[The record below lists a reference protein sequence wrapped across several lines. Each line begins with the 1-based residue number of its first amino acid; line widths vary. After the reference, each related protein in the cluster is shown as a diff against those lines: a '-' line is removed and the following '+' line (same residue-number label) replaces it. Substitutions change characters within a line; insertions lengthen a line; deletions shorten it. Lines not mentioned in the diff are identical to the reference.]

1 MQCSGLQL
9 IQTLVIKWQFLALRL
24 GSVPPKQPMRIPLS
38 EYDFASLD
46 INAALVDN
54 LASLGYKEMTPVQAQ
69 ALPPIL
75 ANKDVIAKAKTGS
88 GKTATF
94 ALGLLNKLDVKRFRV
109 QTLVLCPTRELA
121 DQVAIEIRKLA
132 RGIHNIKVLTLCG
145 GMAFGPQVGSLEH
158 GAHII
163 VGTPGR
169 VEEHLRKAKL
179 NLDNLT
185 TLVLDEA
192 DRMLDMGFQQA
203 LDDIVGYMPKQ
214 RQTLLFSATYPE
226 KIEKIAQRIMLSP
239 VTVEVQD
246 GHSSQSIFQ
255 TFYQVESNESR
266 IEAVRLL
273 LQAHEPET
281 TLIFCNTKVETD
293 QVANQLRAAG
303 YEALALHGD
312 LEQKQRDQTLVCFA
326 NRSVSIL
333 VATDVAARGLDI
345 ESLDLVINYQISREL
360 EVHTHR
366 IGRTGRAGAQGI
378 ACSLYTSRE
387 NHKIGL
393 LEEYLQQKFERSPLP
408 DMRLLHQPVFYP
420 PMVTIH
426 IGGGKKQKLRAGD
439 IVGALTGADGIPGT
453 EIGKI
458 QVGDQWSYVAVAQQ
472 HGKTAFNKLNE
483 GKLKG
488 RSFKVR
494 RLRVTNG

>member
-1 MQCSGLQL
+1 MSQFDFSSLGLN
-9 IQTLVIKWQFLALRL
+9 
-24 GSVPPKQPMRIPLS
+24 S
-38 EYDFASLD
+38 
-46 INAALVDN
+46 ALVDN
-54 LASLGYKEMTPVQAQ
+54 LTTLGYTEMTPIQAQ
-69 ALPPIL
+69 ALPHIL

-121 DQVAIEIRKLA
+121 DQVANEVRKLA

-145 GMAFGPQVGSLEH
+145 GVAFGPQVGSLEH

-169 VEEHLRKAKL
+169 VEEHLRKANL

-203 LDDIVGYMPKQ
+203 LDDIVSYMPKQ
-214 RQTLLFSATYPE
+214 RQTLLFSATYPP
-226 KIEKIAQRIMLSP
+226 KIEKTAQRIMLSP

-246 GHSSQSIFQ
+246 IHSKQ
-255 TFYQVESNESR
+255 TIVQTLYQVASNDAR
-266 IEAVRLL
+266 FDAVRLL
-273 LQAHEPET
+273 LQAHQPES
-281 TLIFCNTKVETD
+281 TLIFCNTKHETQ
-293 QVANQLRAAG
+293 QVADALRAVG

-312 LEQKQRDQTLVCFA
+312 LEQKQRDQTLVRFS
-326 NRSVSIL
+326 NRSASIL

-345 ESLDLVINYQISREL
+345 EALDLVINYQIAREL

-378 ACSLYTSRE
+378 ACTLHTEKE
-387 NHKIGL
+387 NHKVGL
-393 LEEYLQQKFERSPLP
+393 LEAYLQQTLERDDLP
-408 DMRLLHQPVFYP
+408 PESLLRQPAFYP
-420 PMVTIH
+420 PMATIQ
-426 IGGGKKQKLRAGD
+426 IGGGKKQKVRAGD
-439 IVGALTGADGIPGT
+439 IVGALTGAGGIPGS

-458 QVGDQWSYVAVAQQ
+458 QVGDQWAYVAVAQAYA
-472 HGKTAFNKLNE
+472 KAAFQSLSE
-483 GKLKG
+483 GKIKG

-494 RLRVTNG
+494 RLRG

>member
-1 MQCSGLQL
+1 M
-9 IQTLVIKWQFLALRL
+9 
-24 GSVPPKQPMRIPLS
+24 PLS
-38 EYDFASLD
+38 QYDFASLGL
-46 INAALVDN
+46 NAALVDN
-54 LASLGYKEMTPVQAQ
+54 LSSLGYTEMTPIQAQ

-75 ANKDVIAKAKTGS
+75 ANKDVIAQAKTGS

-109 QTLVLCPTRELA
+109 QTVVLCPTRELA
-121 DQVAIEIRKLA
+121 DQVAVEIRKLA

-169 VEEHLRKAKL
+169 VEEHLRKANL

-203 LDDIVGYMPKQ
+203 LDDIISYMPKQ
-214 RQTLLFSATYPE
+214 RQTLLFSATYPA
-226 KIEKIAQRIMLSP
+226 KIEKTAQRIMQSP
-239 VTVEVQD
+239 VMVEVQD
-246 GHSSQSIFQ
+246 SHSKQSIVQ
-255 TFYQVESNESR
+255 SLYEVENDDAR
-266 IEAVRLL
+266 VDAVRLL
-273 LQAHEPET
+273 LQAHQPET
-281 TLIFCNTKVETD
+281 TLIFCNTKIETD
-293 QVANQLRAAG
+293 QLANALRAVG

-312 LEQKQRDQTLVCFA
+312 LEQKQRDQTLVRFA
-326 NRSVSIL
+326 NRSASVL

-345 ESLDLVINYQISREL
+345 EALDLVINYQIAREL

-378 ACSLYTSRE
+378 ACTLHTQKE

-393 LEEYLQQKFERSPLP
+393 LEDYLKQKLERDDLP
-408 DMRLLHQPVFYP
+408 PKALLRQAAFSP
-420 PMVTIH
+420 PMVTIQ
-426 IGGGKKQKLRAGD
+426 IGGGKKQKVRAGD
-439 IVGALTGADGIPGT
+439 IVGALTGAEGIPGS
-453 EIGKI
+453 EIGRI
-458 QVGDQWSYVAVAQQ
+458 QVGDQWAYVAVTQE
-472 HGKTAFNKLNE
+472 HVNTAFNRLSE
-483 GKLKG
+483 GKIKG
-488 RSFKVR
+488 RNFKVR
-494 RLRVTNG
+494 RLRG

>member
-1 MQCSGLQL
+1 
-9 IQTLVIKWQFLALRL
+9 
-24 GSVPPKQPMRIPLS
+24 LS
-38 EYDFASLD
+38 QSDFASLD
-46 INAALVDN
+46 LNPALVDN
-54 LASLGYKEMTPVQAQ
+54 LASLGYTEMTPIQAQ

-121 DQVAIEIRKLA
+121 DQVAVEIRKLA
-132 RGIHNIKVLTLCG
+132 RGIHNIKVLTLSG

-169 VEEHLRKAKL
+169 VEEHLRKANL
-179 NLDNLT
+179 NLDDLT

-203 LDDIVGYMPKQ
+203 LDDIVSYMPKQ
-214 RQTLLFSATYPE
+214 RQTLLFSATYPA
-226 KIEKIAQRIMLSP
+226 KIEKTAQRIMQSP

-246 GHSSQSIFQ
+246 SHSKQSIVQ
-255 TFYQVESNESR
+255 TLYQVENNEAR
-266 IEAVRLL
+266 VEAIRLL
-273 LQAHEPET
+273 LQAHQPET
-281 TLIFCNTKVETD
+281 TLIFCNTKIDTD
-293 QVANQLRAAG
+293 QVANELRAVG

-312 LEQKQRDQTLVCFA
+312 LEQKQRDQTLVRFA
-326 NRSVSIL
+326 NRSVSVL

-345 ESLDLVINYQISREL
+345 EALDLVINYQIAREL

-378 ACSLYTSRE
+378 ACSLYTQRD
-387 NHKIGL
+387 NHRIGL
-393 LEEYLQQKFERSPLP
+393 LEDYLKQKFERGDLPPISLLRQPPFSPS
-408 DMRLLHQPVFYP
+408 
-420 PMVTIH
+420 MVTLQID
-426 IGGGKKQKLRAGD
+426 GGKKQKLRAGD
-439 IVGALTGADGIPGT
+439 IVGALTGVDGIPGT
-453 EIGKI
+453 EIGRI
-458 QVGDQWSYVAVAQQ
+458 QVSDQWAYVAVARE
-472 HGKTAFNKLNE
+472 HSKTAFNKLSE

-494 RLRVTNG
+494 RLRG

>member
-1 MQCSGLQL
+1 
-9 IQTLVIKWQFLALRL
+9 
-24 GSVPPKQPMRIPLS
+24 MRMPLS
-38 EYDFASLD
+38 QNDFASLD
-46 INAALVDN
+46 LNPALVDN
-54 LASLGYKEMTPVQAQ
+54 LATLGYTEMTPIQAQ
-69 ALPPIL
+69 ALPSIL
-75 ANKDVIAKAKTGS
+75 ANKDVIARAKTGS

-121 DQVAIEIRKLA
+121 DQVATEIRKLA
-132 RGIHNIKVLTLCG
+132 RGIHNITVLTLCG
-145 GMAFGPQVGSLEH
+145 GVAFGPQVGSLEH

-169 VEEHLRKAKL
+169 VEEHLRKVNL

-203 LDDIVGYMPKQ
+203 LDDIVSYMPKQ
-214 RQTLLFSATYPE
+214 RQTMLFSATYPE
-226 KIEKIAQRIMLSP
+226 KIEKIAERIMQSP

-246 GHSSQSIFQ
+246 SHSSQSIVE
-255 TFYQVESNESR
+255 TLYQVENDQSR
-266 IEAVRLL
+266 VEAVRLL
-273 LQAHEPET
+273 LQQHQPET

-293 QVANQLRAAG
+293 RVANELRAVG
-303 YEALALHGD
+303 YEASALHGD
-312 LEQKQRDQTLVCFA
+312 LEQKDRDQTLACFA
-326 NRSVSIL
+326 NRSISVL

-345 ESLDLVINYQISREL
+345 DALDMVINYQVAQEL

-366 IGRTGRAGAQGI
+366 IGRTGRAGAQGM
-378 ACSLYTSRE
+378 ACSLYTQRDKHRISQ
-387 NHKIGL
+387 
-393 LEEYLQQKFERSPLP
+393 LEDYLKQKFERSDLP
-408 DMRLLHQPVFYP
+408 HIRLLREPVFSP

-426 IGGGKKQKLRAGD
+426 IGGGKKQKLRPGD
-439 IVGALTGADGIPGT
+439 IVGALTGADGIPGS

-458 QVGDQWSYVAVAQQ
+458 QVGDHWAYVAVAHQ
-472 HGKTAFNKLNE
+472 HGKMAFNKLSE

-488 RSFKVR
+488 RSFRVK
-494 RLRVTNG
+494 RLRG

>member
-1 MQCSGLQL
+1 
-9 IQTLVIKWQFLALRL
+9 
-24 GSVPPKQPMRIPLS
+24 MRMPLS
-38 EYDFASLD
+38 QYDFASLD
-46 INAALVDN
+46 LNPALVDN
-54 LASLGYKEMTPVQAQ
+54 LATLGYTEMTPIQAQ
-69 ALPPIL
+69 ALPSIL
-75 ANKDVIAKAKTGS
+75 ANKDVIARAKTGS

-121 DQVAIEIRKLA
+121 DQVATEIRKLA

-145 GMAFGPQVGSLEH
+145 GVAFGPQVGSLEH

-169 VEEHLRKAKL
+169 VEEHLRKVNL

-203 LDDIVGYMPKQ
+203 LDDIVSYMPKQ
-214 RQTLLFSATYPE
+214 RQTMLFSATYPE
-226 KIEKIAQRIMLSP
+226 KIEKIAERIMQSP

-246 GHSSQSIFQ
+246 SHSSQSIVE
-255 TFYQVESNESR
+255 TLYQVENDQSR
-266 IEAVRLL
+266 VEAVRLL
-273 LQAHEPET
+273 LQQHQPET

-293 QVANQLRAAG
+293 RVANELRAVG
-303 YEALALHGD
+303 YEASALHGD
-312 LEQKQRDQTLVCFA
+312 LEQKDRDQTLACFA
-326 NRSVSIL
+326 NRSISVL

-345 ESLDLVINYQISREL
+345 DALDMVINYQVAQEL

-366 IGRTGRAGAQGI
+366 IGRTGRAGAQGM
-378 ACSLYTSRE
+378 ACSLYTQRDKHRISQ
-387 NHKIGL
+387 
-393 LEEYLQQKFERSPLP
+393 LEDYLKQKFERSDLP
-408 DMRLLHQPVFYP
+408 HIRLLREPVFSP

-426 IGGGKKQKLRAGD
+426 IGGGKKQKLRPGD
-439 IVGALTGADGIPGT
+439 IVGALTGADGIPGS

-458 QVGDQWSYVAVAQQ
+458 QVGDHWAYVAVAHQ
-472 HGKTAFNKLNE
+472 HGKMAFNKLSE

-488 RSFKVR
+488 RSFRVK
-494 RLRVTNG
+494 RLRG

>member
-1 MQCSGLQL
+1 
-9 IQTLVIKWQFLALRL
+9 
-24 GSVPPKQPMRIPLS
+24 
-38 EYDFASLD
+38 
-46 INAALVDN
+46 
-54 LASLGYKEMTPVQAQ
+54 MTPIQAQ

-75 ANKDVIAKAKTGS
+75 ANKDVIAQAKTGS

-109 QTLVLCPTRELA
+109 QTVVLCPTRELA
-121 DQVAIEIRKLA
+121 DQVAVEIRKLA

-169 VEEHLRKAKL
+169 VEEHLRKANL

-203 LDDIVGYMPKQ
+203 LDDIISYMPKQ
-214 RQTLLFSATYPE
+214 RQTLLFSATYPA
-226 KIEKIAQRIMLSP
+226 KIEKTAQRIMQSP
-239 VTVEVQD
+239 VMVEVQD
-246 GHSSQSIFQ
+246 SHSKQSIVQ
-255 TFYQVESNESR
+255 SLYEVENDDAR
-266 IEAVRLL
+266 VDAVRLL
-273 LQAHEPET
+273 LQAHQPET
-281 TLIFCNTKVETD
+281 TLIFCNTKIETD
-293 QVANQLRAAG
+293 QLANALRAVG

-312 LEQKQRDQTLVCFA
+312 LEQKQRDQTLVRFA
-326 NRSVSIL
+326 NRSASVL

-345 ESLDLVINYQISREL
+345 EALDLVINYQIAREL

-378 ACSLYTSRE
+378 ACTLHTQKE

-393 LEEYLQQKFERSPLP
+393 LEDYLKQKLERDDLP
-408 DMRLLHQPVFYP
+408 PKALLRQAAFSP
-420 PMVTIH
+420 PMVTIQ
-426 IGGGKKQKLRAGD
+426 IGGGKKQKVRAGD
-439 IVGALTGADGIPGT
+439 IVGALTGAEGIPGS
-453 EIGKI
+453 EIGRI
-458 QVGDQWSYVAVAQQ
+458 QVGDQWAYVAVTQE
-472 HGKTAFNKLNE
+472 HGNTAFNRLSE
-483 GKLKG
+483 GKIKG
-488 RSFKVR
+488 RNFKVR
-494 RLRVTNG
+494 RLRG

>member
-1 MQCSGLQL
+1 
-9 IQTLVIKWQFLALRL
+9 
-24 GSVPPKQPMRIPLS
+24 MRIPLS
-38 EYDFASLD
+38 QYNFSSLD
-46 INAALVDN
+46 LNAALVDN
-54 LASLGYKEMTPVQAQ
+54 LASLGYREMTPIQAQ

-75 ANKDVIAKAKTGS
+75 ANKDVIARAKTGS

-121 DQVAIEIRKLA
+121 DQVAVEIRKLA

-169 VEEHLRKAKL
+169 IEEHLRKANL

-203 LDDIVGYMPKQ
+203 LDDIVSYMPEQ
-214 RQTLLFSATYPE
+214 RQTMLFSATYPA
-226 KIEKIAQRIMLSP
+226 KIEKTAQRIMQSP
-239 VTVEVQD
+239 VTIEVQD
-246 GHSSQSIFQ
+246 SHNKESILQ
-255 TFYQVESNESR
+255 TLYQVENNQSR
-266 IEAVRLL
+266 VEAIRLL
-273 LQAHEPET
+273 LQAHQPET
-281 TLIFCNTKVETD
+281 TLIFCNTKIDTD
-293 QVANQLRAAG
+293 RVANELRAVG
-303 YEALALHGD
+303 YAALALHGD

-326 NRSVSIL
+326 NRSASVL

-345 ESLDLVINYQISREL
+345 ESLDLVINYQIASEL

-378 ACSLYTSRE
+378 ACSLYTHRE

-393 LEEYLQQKFERSPLP
+393 LEDYLDEKFERNNLP
-408 DMRLLHQPVFYP
+408 DTTLLDQPVFYP
-420 PMVTIH
+420 PMVTLH

-439 IVGALTGADGIPGT
+439 IVGALTGVDGIPGAA
-453 EIGKI
+453 IGRI
-458 QVGDQWSYVAVAQQ
+458 QVGDNWSYVAVANE

-494 RLRVTNG
+494 RLRG

>member
-1 MQCSGLQL
+1 
-9 IQTLVIKWQFLALRL
+9 
-24 GSVPPKQPMRIPLS
+24 MRMPLS
-38 EYDFASLD
+38 QYDFASLD
-46 INAALVDN
+46 LNPALVDN
-54 LASLGYKEMTPVQAQ
+54 LATLGYTEMTPIQAQ
-69 ALPPIL
+69 ALPSIL
-75 ANKDVIAKAKTGS
+75 ANKDVIARAKTGS

-121 DQVAIEIRKLA
+121 DQVATEIRKLA

-145 GMAFGPQVGSLEH
+145 GVAFGPQVGSLEH

-169 VEEHLRKAKL
+169 VEEHLRKVNL

-203 LDDIVGYMPKQ
+203 LDDIVSYMPKQ
-214 RQTLLFSATYPE
+214 RQTMLFSATYPE
-226 KIEKIAQRIMLSP
+226 KIEKIAERIMQSP

-246 GHSSQSIFQ
+246 SHSSQSIVE
-255 TFYQVESNESR
+255 TLYQVENDQSR
-266 IEAVRLL
+266 VEAVRLL
-273 LQAHEPET
+273 LQQHQPET

-293 QVANQLRAAG
+293 RVANELRAVG
-303 YEALALHGD
+303 YEASALHGD
-312 LEQKQRDQTLVCFA
+312 LEQKDRDQTLACFA
-326 NRSVSIL
+326 NRSISVL

-345 ESLDLVINYQISREL
+345 DALDMVINYQVAQEL

-378 ACSLYTSRE
+378 ACSLYTHRE

-393 LEEYLQQKFERSPLP
+393 LEDYLDEKFERNNLP
-408 DMRLLHQPVFYP
+408 DTALLDQPVFYP
-420 PMVTIH
+420 PMVTLH

-439 IVGALTGADGIPGT
+439 IVGALTGVDGIPGAA
-453 EIGKI
+453 IGRI
-458 QVGDQWSYVAVAQQ
+458 QVGDNWSYVAVANE

-494 RLRVTNG
+494 RLRG

>member
-1 MQCSGLQL
+1 
-9 IQTLVIKWQFLALRL
+9 
-24 GSVPPKQPMRIPLS
+24 MRIPLS

-46 INAALVDN
+46 LNAALVDN
-54 LASLGYKEMTPVQAQ
+54 LASLGYTEMTPIQAQ

-75 ANKDVIAKAKTGS
+75 ANKDVIARAKTGS
-88 GKTATF
+88 GKTAAF

-109 QTLVLCPTRELA
+109 QTVVLCPTRELA
-121 DQVAIEIRKLA
+121 DQVATEIRKLA

-145 GMAFGPQVGSLEH
+145 GVAFGPQVGSLEH

-169 VEEHLRKAKL
+169 VEEHLRKANL

-203 LDDIVGYMPKQ
+203 LDDIVGYMPEQ
-214 RQTLLFSATYPE
+214 RQTMLFSATYPE
-226 KIEKIAQRIMLSP
+226 KIEKTAERIMQSP

-246 GHSSQSIFQ
+246 THSNQSIIE
-255 TFYQVESNESR
+255 TLYQVENDQSR
-266 IEAVRLL
+266 VEAVRLL
-273 LQAHEPET
+273 LQEHRPET

-293 QVANQLRAAG
+293 RVANELRAAG
-303 YEALALHGD
+303 YEASALHGD
-312 LEQKQRDQTLVCFA
+312 LEQKDRDQTLACFA
-326 NRSVSIL
+326 NRSISVL

-345 ESLDLVINYQISREL
+345 DSLDMVINYQVAQEL

-366 IGRTGRAGAQGI
+366 IGRTGRAGAQGM
-378 ACSLYTSRE
+378 ACSLYTQRDKHRISQ
-387 NHKIGL
+387 
-393 LEEYLQQKFERSPLP
+393 LEDYLKQKFQRGELP
-408 DMRLLHQPVFYP
+408 HIRLLREPVFSP

-458 QVGDQWSYVAVAQQ
+458 QVGDHWAYVGVAHK
-472 HGKTAFNKLNE
+472 HGKTAFNKLSQ

-488 RSFKVR
+488 RSFRVK
-494 RLRVTNG
+494 RLRG

>member
-1 MQCSGLQL
+1 MSQ
-9 IQTLVIKWQFLALRL
+9 
-24 GSVPPKQPMRIPLS
+24 
-38 EYDFASLD
+38 YDFASLD
-46 INAALVDN
+46 LNPALVDN
-54 LASLGYKEMTPVQAQ
+54 LATLGYTEMTPIQAQ
-69 ALPPIL
+69 ALPSIL
-75 ANKDVIAKAKTGS
+75 ANKDVIARAKTGS

-121 DQVAIEIRKLA
+121 DQVATEIRKLA

-145 GMAFGPQVGSLEH
+145 GVAFGPQVGSLEH

-169 VEEHLRKAKL
+169 VEEHLRKINL

-203 LDDIVGYMPKQ
+203 LDDIVSYMPKQ
-214 RQTLLFSATYPE
+214 RQTMLFSATYPE
-226 KIEKIAQRIMLSP
+226 KIEKIAERIMQSP

-246 GHSSQSIFQ
+246 SHSSQSIVE
-255 TFYQVESNESR
+255 TLYQVENDQSR
-266 IEAVRLL
+266 VEAVRLL
-273 LQAHEPET
+273 LQQHQPET

-293 QVANQLRAAG
+293 RVANELRAVG
-303 YEALALHGD
+303 YEASALHGD
-312 LEQKQRDQTLVCFA
+312 LEQKDRDQTLACFA
-326 NRSVSIL
+326 NRSISVL

-345 ESLDLVINYQISREL
+345 DALDMVINYQVAQEL

-366 IGRTGRAGAQGI
+366 IGRTGRAGAQGM
-378 ACSLYTSRE
+378 ACSLYTQRDKHRISQ
-387 NHKIGL
+387 
-393 LEEYLQQKFERSPLP
+393 LEDYLKQKFERSDLP
-408 DMRLLHQPVFYP
+408 HIRLLREPVFSP

-426 IGGGKKQKLRAGD
+426 IGGGKKQKLRPGD
-439 IVGALTGADGIPGT
+439 IVGALTGADGIPGS

-458 QVGDQWSYVAVAQQ
+458 QVGDHWAYVAVAHQ
-472 HGKTAFNKLNE
+472 HGKMAFNKLSE

-488 RSFKVR
+488 RSFRVK
-494 RLRVTNG
+494 RLRG

>member
-1 MQCSGLQL
+1 
-9 IQTLVIKWQFLALRL
+9 
-24 GSVPPKQPMRIPLS
+24 MRMPLS
-38 EYDFASLD
+38 QYDFASLD
-46 INAALVDN
+46 LNPALVDN
-54 LASLGYKEMTPVQAQ
+54 LATLGYTEMTPIQAQ
-69 ALPPIL
+69 ALPSIL
-75 ANKDVIAKAKTGS
+75 ANKDVIARAKTGS

-121 DQVAIEIRKLA
+121 DQVATEIRKLA

-145 GMAFGPQVGSLEH
+145 GVAFGPQVGSLEH

-169 VEEHLRKAKL
+169 VEEHLRKVNL

-203 LDDIVGYMPKQ
+203 LDDIVSYMPKQ
-214 RQTLLFSATYPE
+214 RQTMLFSATYPE
-226 KIEKIAQRIMLSP
+226 KIEKIAERIMQSP

-246 GHSSQSIFQ
+246 SHSSQSIVE
-255 TFYQVESNESR
+255 TLYQVENDQSR
-266 IEAVRLL
+266 VEAVRLL
-273 LQAHEPET
+273 LQQHQPET

-293 QVANQLRAAG
+293 RVANELRAVG
-303 YEALALHGD
+303 YEASALHGD
-312 LEQKQRDQTLVCFA
+312 LEQKDRDQTLACFA
-326 NRSVSIL
+326 NRSISVL

-345 ESLDLVINYQISREL
+345 DALDMVINYQVAQEL

-366 IGRTGRAGAQGI
+366 IGRTGRAGAQGM
-378 ACSLYTSRE
+378 ACSLYTQRDKHRISQ
-387 NHKIGL
+387 
-393 LEEYLQQKFERSPLP
+393 LEDYLKQKFERSDLP
-408 DMRLLHQPVFYP
+408 HIRLLREPVFSP

-426 IGGGKKQKLRAGD
+426 IGGGKKQKLRPGD
-439 IVGALTGADGIPGT
+439 IVGALTGADGISGS

-458 QVGDQWSYVAVAQQ
+458 QVGDHWAYVAVAHQ
-472 HGKTAFNKLNE
+472 HGKMAFNKLSE

-488 RSFKVR
+488 RSFRVK
-494 RLRVTNG
+494 RLRG

>member
-1 MQCSGLQL
+1 
-9 IQTLVIKWQFLALRL
+9 
-24 GSVPPKQPMRIPLS
+24 MRIPLS

-46 INAALVDN
+46 LNPALIDN
-54 LASLGYKEMTPVQAQ
+54 LASLGYTEMTPIQAQ
-69 ALPPIL
+69 SLPHVL
-75 ANKDVIAKAKTGS
+75 ENKDIIARAKTGS

-121 DQVAIEIRKLA
+121 DQVATEIRKLA

-145 GMAFGPQVGSLEH
+145 GVAFGPQVGSLEH

-169 VEEHLRKAKL
+169 VEEHLRKANL

-203 LDDIVGYMPKQ
+203 LDDIVGYMPEQ
-214 RQTLLFSATYPE
+214 RQTMLFSATYPE
-226 KIEKIAQRIMLSP
+226 KIENIAQRIMQSP

-246 GHSSQSIFQ
+246 THSNQSIIE
-255 TFYQVESNESR
+255 TLYQVENDQSR

-273 LQAHEPET
+273 LQEHQPET

-293 QVANQLRAAG
+293 RVANELRAVG
-303 YEALALHGD
+303 YEASALHGD
-312 LEQKQRDQTLVCFA
+312 LEQKDRDQTLACFA
-326 NRSVSIL
+326 NRSISVL

-345 ESLDLVINYQISREL
+345 ESLDMVINYQVAQEL

-366 IGRTGRAGAQGI
+366 IGRTGRAGAQGM
-378 ACSLYTSRE
+378 ACSLYTQRDKHRISQ
-387 NHKIGL
+387 
-393 LEEYLQQKFERSPLP
+393 LEDYLKQKFVRGELP
-408 DMRLLHQPVFYP
+408 HIRLLREPVFAP

-426 IGGGKKQKLRAGD
+426 IGGGKKQKLRPGD
-439 IVGALTGADGIPGT
+439 IVGALTGADGIPGS

-458 QVGDQWSYVAVAQQ
+458 QVGDHWAYVAVAHK
-472 HGKTAFNKLNE
+472 HGKMAFNKLSQ

-488 RSFKVR
+488 RSFRVK
-494 RLRVTNG
+494 RLRG

>member
-1 MQCSGLQL
+1 M
-9 IQTLVIKWQFLALRL
+9 
-24 GSVPPKQPMRIPLS
+24 S
-38 EYDFASLD
+38 EYDFARLAL
-46 INAALVDN
+46 NPALVEN
-54 LASLGYKEMTPVQAQ
+54 LASLGYQEMTPIQAQ
-69 ALPPIL
+69 ALPHVL
-75 ANKDVIAKAKTGS
+75 DNKDIIARAKTGS

-121 DQVAIEIRKLA
+121 DQVAAEIRKLA

-145 GMAFGPQVGSLEH
+145 GVAFGPQVGSLEH

-169 VEEHLRKAKL
+169 VEEHLRKANL

-203 LDDIVGYMPKQ
+203 LDDIVGYMPEQ
-214 RQTLLFSATYPE
+214 RQTMLFSATYPE
-226 KIEKIAQRIMLSP
+226 KIENIAQRIMRSP
-239 VTVEVQD
+239 VTVEVQET
-246 GHSSQSIFQ
+246 HSNQSIVE
-255 TFYQVESNESR
+255 TLYQVDNDQSR
-266 IEAVRLL
+266 VEAVRLL
-273 LQAHEPET
+273 LQEHQPET

-293 QVANQLRAAG
+293 RVANELRTVG
-303 YEALALHGD
+303 YEASALHGD
-312 LEQKQRDQTLVCFA
+312 LEQKDRDQTLACFA
-326 NRSVSIL
+326 NRSISVL

-345 ESLDLVINYQISREL
+345 ESLDMVINYQVAQEL

-366 IGRTGRAGAQGI
+366 VGRTGRAGAQGM
-378 ACSLYTSRE
+378 ACSLYTQRDKHRISQ
-387 NHKIGL
+387 
-393 LEEYLQQKFERSPLP
+393 LEDYLKQKFVRAELP
-408 DMRLLHQPVFYP
+408 HIRLLREPVFAP

-439 IVGALTGADGIPGT
+439 IVGALTGADGIPGS

-458 QVGDQWSYVAVAQQ
+458 QVGDHWAYVAVACEY
-472 HGKTAFNKLNE
+472 GKLAFNKLSQ

-488 RSFKVR
+488 RSFRVR
-494 RLRVTNG
+494 RLRG

>member
-1 MQCSGLQL
+1 
-9 IQTLVIKWQFLALRL
+9 
-24 GSVPPKQPMRIPLS
+24 MRIPLS
-38 EYDFASLD
+38 QYNFSSLD
-46 INAALVDN
+46 LNAALVDN
-54 LASLGYKEMTPVQAQ
+54 LASLGYREMTPIQAQ

-75 ANKDVIAKAKTGS
+75 ANKDVIARAKTGS

-121 DQVAIEIRKLA
+121 DQVAVEIRKLA

-169 VEEHLRKAKL
+169 IEEHLRKANL

-203 LDDIVGYMPKQ
+203 LDDIVSYMPEQ
-214 RQTLLFSATYPE
+214 RQTMLFSATYPA
-226 KIEKIAQRIMLSP
+226 KIEKTAQRIMQSP
-239 VTVEVQD
+239 VTIEVQD
-246 GHSSQSIFQ
+246 SHNKESILQ
-255 TFYQVESNESR
+255 TLYQVENNQSR
-266 IEAVRLL
+266 VEAIRLL
-273 LQAHEPET
+273 LQAHQPET
-281 TLIFCNTKVETD
+281 TLIFCNTKIDTD
-293 QVANQLRAAG
+293 RVANELRAVG
-303 YEALALHGD
+303 YAALALHGD

-326 NRSVSIL
+326 NRSASVL

-345 ESLDLVINYQISREL
+345 ESLDLVINYQIASEL

-378 ACSLYTSRE
+378 ACSLYTHRE
-387 NHKIGL
+387 NHKVGL
-393 LEEYLQQKFERSPLP
+393 LEDYLDEKFERNNLP
-408 DMRLLHQPVFYP
+408 DTALLDQPVFYP
-420 PMVTIH
+420 PMVTLH

-439 IVGALTGADGIPGT
+439 IVGALTGVDGIPGAA
-453 EIGKI
+453 IGRI
-458 QVGDQWSYVAVAQQ
+458 QVGDNWSYVAVANE

-494 RLRVTNG
+494 RLRG

>member
-1 MQCSGLQL
+1 MSQYNFS
-9 IQTLVIKWQFLALRL
+9 
-24 GSVPPKQPMRIPLS
+24 
-38 EYDFASLD
+38 SLD
-46 INAALVDN
+46 LNAALVDN
-54 LASLGYKEMTPVQAQ
+54 LASLGYTEMTPIQAQ

-75 ANKDVIAKAKTGS
+75 ANKDVIARAKTGS

-121 DQVAIEIRKLA
+121 DQVAVEIRKLA

-169 VEEHLRKAKL
+169 IEEHLRKANL

-203 LDDIVGYMPKQ
+203 LDDIVSYMPEQ
-214 RQTLLFSATYPE
+214 RQTMLFSATYPA
-226 KIEKIAQRIMLSP
+226 KIEKTAQRIMQSP
-239 VTVEVQD
+239 VTIEVQD
-246 GHSSQSIFQ
+246 SHNKESILQ
-255 TFYQVESNESR
+255 TLYQVENNQSR
-266 IEAVRLL
+266 VEAIRLL
-273 LQAHEPET
+273 LQAHQPET
-281 TLIFCNTKVETD
+281 TLIFCNTKIDTD
-293 QVANQLRAAG
+293 RVASELRAVG
-303 YEALALHGD
+303 YAALALHGD

-326 NRSVSIL
+326 NRSASVL

-345 ESLDLVINYQISREL
+345 ESLDLVINYQIASEL

-378 ACSLYTSRE
+378 ACSLYTHRE

-393 LEEYLQQKFERSPLP
+393 LEDYLDEKFERNNLP
-408 DMRLLHQPVFYP
+408 DTALLDQPVFYP
-420 PMVTIH
+420 PMVTLH

-439 IVGALTGADGIPGT
+439 IVGALTGVDGIPGAA
-453 EIGKI
+453 IGRI
-458 QVGDQWSYVAVAQQ
+458 QVGDNWSYVAVANE

-494 RLRVTNG
+494 RLRG